1 MNKKYGLIGALVLLL
16 GIFSLAAHAA
26 SVPVVIEQVWIDD
39 DLVEGTEVRAD
50 LQRGE
55 SFEVKVKVRAL
66 EDADNVRLEAQM
78 TGDER
83 HDIDARSEA
92 FSIEAGKVY
101 FPEVTLSLPSNLDLD
116 PESNYVVEVEL
127 TGRGKSGVERE
138 FTLDITTA
146 RHAIEIEDVLFSPGL
161 TVEAGRSLLAEV
173 RVANNGE
180 KDEEDVKVA
189 LELEGIGLDA
199 DYLDELD
206 NDEEKSTRQLYV
218 RVPVCTQPG
227 TYTAT
232 VTADYDE
239 DTRSASKD
247 YAVTVL
253 GSELCAATAAGD
265 QRTVITVGPESQNV
279 VAGGSEAVY
288 PIALTNAGRESRT
301 YTVQV
306 TTGDWANTRL
316 SSSVLTVGA
325 GETKVAYAN
334 VAAKADAS
342 AGEKLLSIVVK
353 SGDETLK
360 EVALKANVVKAAG
373 TTNLRQALQ
382 IGLVVL
388 VVLLVIIGLIV
399 GFSRLKSDED
409 KEDETYY

>member
-26 SVPVVIEQVWIDD
+26 SVPVVIEDVWVED
-39 DLVEGTEVRAD
+39 DLVKSNEVRAD

-66 EDADNVRLEAQM
+66 EDADNVRLEVQM

-146 RHAIEIEDVLFSPGL
+146 RNAIEIEDVLFSPGL

-173 RVANNGE
+173 RVENNGE
-180 KDEEDVKVA
+180 KSEEDVKVA

-218 RVPVCTQPG
+218 RVPV
-227 TYTAT
+227 
-232 VTADYDE
+232 
-239 DTRSASKD
+239 
-247 YAVTVL
+247 
-253 GSELCAATAAGD
+253 
-265 QRTVITVGPESQNV
+265 
-279 VAGGSEAVY
+279 
-288 PIALTNAGRESRT
+288 
-301 YTVQV
+301 
-306 TTGDWANTRL
+306 
-316 SSSVLTVGA
+316 
-325 GETKVAYAN
+325 
-334 VAAKADAS
+334 
-342 AGEKLLSIVVK
+342 
-353 SGDETLK
+353 
-360 EVALKANVVKAAG
+360 
-373 TTNLRQALQ
+373 
-382 IGLVVL
+382 
-388 VVLLVIIGLIV
+388 
-399 GFSRLKSDED
+399 
-409 KEDETYY
+409 